1 MTKTEKESI
10 YNLLNCASNYLQ
22 GFSDNNSK
30 PIEFFD
36 DDDSSIQENAH
47 IEKSTMTLSVLK
59 SKVDTCTRCQ
69 LCKTRRNTVFGEGV
83 ENPTVLVVGEG
94 PGANED
100 ERGLPFVGEAGHL
113 LDKMLSAINLSRT
126 TNCFIANVVKC
137 RPPQNRDPLPE
148 ESAAC
153 ISYLE
158 AQIHLLKPKMI
169 LCVGRVA
176 AHNLFKCAD
185 PVNSMRG
192 KLYEVQ
198 GIPAMMTYHPS
209 ALLRD
214 SSLKRPAWEDL
225 KLFKKE
231 LDSICQAEL

>member
-176 AHNLFKCAD
+176 AHNLFKCTD